1 MPGNY
6 GVPPVYACI
15 ALTRRYRY
23 FGGSLQLVPMDG
35 WGKCSFSV
43 TSGVPRTGYPWF
55 LGTDVYVRLPKLVS
69 LLLLP
74 SQVVCNRALKGTNL
88 EGIEV

>member
-1 MPGNY
+1 MS
-6 GVPPVYACI
+6 I
-15 ALTRRYRY
+15 LRYQWRTAH
-23 FGGSLQLVPMDG
+23 GLPLV
-35 WGKCSFSV
+35 
-43 TSGVPRTGYPWF
+43 F

-69 LLLLP
+69 LLLLLL